1 MENTSLVVAA
11 PATRQPVAAGT
22 LSAFSSEQSFVAAQR
37 MATALCSSTL
47 VPEAYRGTA
56 NLGNALIALELS
68 HRIGASV
75 MAVMQ
80 SMTPIHGRPSWSAAF
95 LIATVNTCGRFTPLR
110 FRWQGQEGTDAWGC
124 RAVAKERD
132 SGEEL
137 VGSLITIALAKA
149 EGWYGRAGSKWKTMP
164 EQMLT
169 YRAAAFWTRAYAPEL
184 SLGMVT
190 SEEANDLAAVER
202 RRGTVE
208 SVREQVAAIPT
219 PAPVAT
225 VVVESTP
232 VTHPVWGEQRLDTAP
247 PQPEQAV
254 EVAAEPVA
262 VAPEPDPAPTTA
274 PTQPVS
280 GVPETV
286 EDVLKLCGITYKEL
300 VWLAVENAWY
310 GKADEYTEVK
320 WLPVEVVSWIL
331 RNHRGIARAAK
342 KMLAAKKPEGV

>member
-1 MENTSLVVAA
+1 MNEPSSLAVATV
-11 PATRQPVAAGT
+11 PAAGGAT
-22 LSAFSSEQSFVAAQR
+22 TISAFSSELAFVSAQR
-37 MATALCSSTL
+37 MAKALCSSTI
-47 VPEAYRGTA
+47 VPEIYRGEA
-56 NLGNALIALELS
+56 NLGNTIIALELS
-68 HRIGASV
+68 HRVGASV

-80 SMTPIHGRPSWSAAF
+80 CMTPIHGKPSWSSTF
-95 LIATVNTCGRFTPLR
+95 LIATVNTCGRFSPLR

-124 RAVAKERD
+124 RAVAKEKA

-137 VGSLITIALAKA
+137 VGSLITIAMAKM
-149 EGWYGRAGSKWKTMP
+149 EGWYSKAGSKWKTMP

-190 SEEANDLAAVER
+190 TDEAHDIAATER
-202 RRGTVE
+202 RRGPSIDQLREPSPASVTVE
-208 SVREQVAAIPT
+208 S
-219 PAPVAT
+219 T

-232 VTHPVWGEQRLDTAP
+232 ATHPVWGEQRLDTAP

-262 VAPEPDPAPTTA
+262 VAPKPDAAPTTA

-286 EDVLKLCGITYKEL
+286 EDVLAQCGITYDQLKS
-300 VWLAVENAWY
+300 LATDSQWWE
-310 GKADEYTEVK
+310 KPEEYSEPK
-320 WLPVEVVSWIL
+320 WLPAEVVSWIL

-342 KMLAAKKPEGV
+342 KMLAMKKPEAA